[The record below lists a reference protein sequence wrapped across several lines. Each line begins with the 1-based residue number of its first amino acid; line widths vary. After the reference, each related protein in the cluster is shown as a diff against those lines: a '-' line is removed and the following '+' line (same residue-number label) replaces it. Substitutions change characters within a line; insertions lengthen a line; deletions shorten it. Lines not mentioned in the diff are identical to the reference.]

1 MIWNSTLYTV
11 QCTSK
16 YVHLLLQYVLIS
28 VRNSDYFLIL
38 YSVFCKF
45 LYYTLYN
52 CIHIPEVRQR
62 SIMQALA
69 LDTWDTWHDTCWY
82 QYSPAPKINFF
93 ATSALSFY
101 TVRKFN
107 WWLLCNGIVGPF
119 PSIWWNFTLQRALL

>member
-69 LDTWDTWHDTCWY
+69 HG
-82 QYSPAPKINFF
+82 
-93 ATSALSFY
+93 
-101 TVRKFN
+101 
-107 WWLLCNGIVGPF
+107 GIYGAA
-119 PSIWWNFTLQRALL
+119 QRGEID